1 MSTTHTIDSDR
12 AALTAHLTACLD
24 AERSSATLA
33 LHVAKAVHGYLA
45 VAGQRFNKRVADR
58 IAEALTDAGYSGVQT
73 YWHKNVG
80 FGDSTHE
87 VRYRVAGMSEWRG
100 CRVFDVMNS
109 MYDEWYR
116 TYGEGVIRSEQR
128 IKRIDAAVDTIDA
141 IVDGIIKVREAE
153 AALRETLN
161 YDGMHNEM
169 HPLAY
174 EVTEA
179 RERRR

>member
-12 AALTAHLTACLD
+12 AALTAHLSARLA
-24 AERSSATLA
+24 AEWNAEALA
-33 LHVAKAVHGYLA
+33 LHVAKAVHGYLCT
-45 VAGQRFNKRVADR
+45 AGQRFNKRVADR

-73 YWHKNVG
+73 YWHKSVG
-80 FGDSTHE
+80 FAESTFE
-87 VRYRVAGMSEWRG
+87 VRYRIQGMSEWRS
-100 CRVFDVMNS
+100 CRVFDVMNP

-116 TYGEGVIRSEQR
+116 TYGEGVKQCEEGL
-128 IKRIDAAVDTIDA
+128 KRCEAAVDTIDA
-141 IVDGIIKVREAE
+141 IVDGILKVREAE

-161 YDGMHNEM
+161 YDGLRNEM

-179 RERRR
+179 RGRRH